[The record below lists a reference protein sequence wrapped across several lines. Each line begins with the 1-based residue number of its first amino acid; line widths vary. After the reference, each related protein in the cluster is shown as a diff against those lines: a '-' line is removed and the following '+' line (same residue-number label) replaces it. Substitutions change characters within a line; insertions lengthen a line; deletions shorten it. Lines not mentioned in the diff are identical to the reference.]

1 MTHVGYARVSTAGQT
16 MAGQV
21 DRLEAAGCERVFTD
35 VASGTR
41 ASRPQWD
48 EARRY
53 LREGDTLIIAK
64 LDRAGRSVHHL
75 VELAADLHERGI
87 GLRVLDQA
95 IDTTTP
101 GGRLFFHMLS
111 AMAEFEHDLIIER
124 VNDGLAAAR
133 ARGRVGG
140 RRPVLTGPKLTRAQK
155 LYDERRLTV
164 AEIAK
169 TVGVSET
176 TLYRRLGTDARARTG
191 VTRTPGA

>member
-1 MTHVGYARVSTAGQT
+1 MTLVGYARVSTATQT
-16 MAGQV
+16 TAGQV

-35 VASGTR
+35 VASGTK

-48 EARRY
+48 ECRRY
-53 LREGDTLIIAK
+53 LRGGDTLVLTK
-64 LDRAGRSVHHL
+64 LDRAGRSVRHL
-75 VELAADLHERGI
+75 VELSAELNERGI
-87 GLRVLDQA
+87 GLRVLDQG
-95 IDTTTP
+95 IDTGTP

-133 ARGRVGG
+133 ARGRTGG
-140 RRPVLTGPKLTRAQK
+140 RRPVLTEARRKRAQE
-155 LYDERRLTV
+155 LYDARELTV

-176 TLYRRLGTDARARTG
+176 TLYRRLGTDARARK
-191 VTRTPGA
+191 TPRPA

>member
-1 MTHVGYARVSTAGQT
+1 MNLVGYARVSTATQT
-16 MAGQV
+16 TAGQV
-21 DRLEAAGCERVFTD
+21 DRLTAAGCERVFTD
-35 VASGTR
+35 TASGTK

-48 EARRY
+48 ECRRY
-53 LREGDTLIIAK
+53 LRTDDTLVLTK
-64 LDRAGRSVHHL
+64 LDRAGRSVRHL
-75 VELAADLHERGI
+75 VELAADLHERGV
-87 GLRVLDQA
+87 GLRVLDQG

-140 RRPVLTGPKLTRAQK
+140 RRPVLTEAKRRRAQE
-155 LYDERRLTV
+155 LYDARELTV

-176 TLYRRLGTDARARTG
+176 TLYRRLGTTVQGRKNPDSS
-191 VTRTPGA
+191 

>member
-1 MTHVGYARVSTAGQT
+1 MTLVGYARVSTAGQST
-16 MAGQV
+16 AGQV

-35 VASGTR
+35 HASGMK

-53 LREGDTLIIAK
+53 LRAGDTLVIIK

-75 VELAADLHERGI
+75 VELAADLHERDI
-87 GLRVLDQA
+87 GLRVLDQG

-101 GGRLFFHMLS
+101 GGRLFFHMLA
-111 AMAEFEHDLIIER
+111 AMAEFERDLVQER
-124 VNDGLAAAR
+124 VRDGLAAAR

-140 RRPVLTGPKLTRAQK
+140 RRPVLTGPKLARAQK
-155 LYDERRLTV
+155 LYDARELTV
-164 AEIAK
+164 AEVAK

-176 TLYRRLGTDARARTG
+176 TLYRRLGTDARARTAP
-191 VTRTPGA
+191 RPSRPE

>member
-1 MTHVGYARVSTAGQT
+1 MTAVGYARVSTGGQT
-16 MAGQV
+16 TAGQV
-21 DRLEAAGCERVFTD
+21 DRLEAAGCEQVFTD
-35 VASGTR
+35 VASGAK

-53 LREGDTLIIAK
+53 LRGGDTLVITK

-87 GLRVLDQA
+87 GLRVLDQG
-95 IDTTTP
+95 IDTTSP
-101 GGRLFFHMLS
+101 AGRLFFHMLS
-111 AMAEFEHDLIIER
+111 AMAEFELALIQER

-140 RRPVLTGPKLTRAQK
+140 RRPVLTGAKLTRAQE
-155 LYDERRLTV
+155 LYDARELTV

-176 TLYRRLGTDARARTG
+176 TLYRRLGTDARALKA
-191 VTRTPGA
+191 PHPA

>member
-1 MTHVGYARVSTAGQT
+1 MTDVGYARVSTATQT
-16 MAGQV
+16 TAGQV
-21 DRLEAAGCERVFTD
+21 DQLEAAGCERVFTD

-48 EARRY
+48 ECRRY
-53 LREGDTLIIAK
+53 LRGGDTLVVTK
-64 LDRAGRSVHHL
+64 LDRAGRSVRHL
-75 VELAADLHERGI
+75 VELSAELHERGV
-87 GLRVLDQA
+87 GLRVLDQG

-111 AMAEFEHDLIIER
+111 AMAEFEHDLIVER
-124 VNDGLAAAR
+124 VNGGLAAAR

-140 RRPVLTGPKLTRAQK
+140 RRPVLTEAKRKRAQE
-155 LYDERRLTV
+155 LYDARELTV

-176 TLYRRLGTDARARTG
+176 TLYRRLGTAASGRKSPD
-191 VTRTPGA
+191 PG

>member
-1 MTHVGYARVSTAGQT
+1 MTLVGYARVSTATQT
-16 MAGQV
+16 TAGQV

-35 VASGTR
+35 VASGTKG
-41 ASRPQWD
+41 SRPQWD
-48 EARRY
+48 ECRRY
-53 LREGDTLIIAK
+53 LRTGDTLVLTK
-64 LDRAGRSVHHL
+64 LDRAGRSVRHL
-75 VELAADLHERGI
+75 VELSADLHGRDV
-87 GLRVLDQA
+87 GLRVLDQG
-95 IDTTTP
+95 IDTGTP

-140 RRPVLTGPKLTRAQK
+140 RRPVLTEAKRKRAQE
-155 LYDERRLTV
+155 LYDARELTV

-176 TLYRRLGTDARARTG
+176 TLYRRLGTAAQGKKNPDSG
-191 VTRTPGA
+191 